1 MGEHS
6 WNRILE
12 KTAETFDLP
21 GDVVAG
27 LPRMELVGK
36 GEFWMEGHRGI
47 LSYGTEEILISGGRV
62 VVRLRGEQ
70 LELRSMN
77 ANTMCITGQIAG
89 VDLE

>member
-1 MGEHS
+1 MGERA
-6 WNRILE
+6 WELLE

-27 LPRMELVGK
+27 LPRIELVGK
-36 GEFWMEGHRGI
+36 GEFWMERHRGI
-47 LSYGTEEILISGGRV
+47 LSYGTQEILISGGRV
-62 VVRLRGEQ
+62 VVRLRGEG